1 MDYKHFKGKHAN
13 IVIEIISLLE
23 KGVKKAQ
30 EILEKP
36 DAGSYT
42 KLENSS
48 GDTPIKADLAL
59 DKFLEENFLSL
70 ENIKSVFSEEK
81 ETPVTKENGSYLIA
95 YDPLDG
101 SSVMEANFLVGTIIG
116 VYEKDYKAQ
125 NLAASL
131 YVVFGHKIELVV
143 ALEEVYRYAFYQNKF
158 HFIETIVLENK
169 GKIIASG
176 GNQKDFSLGLK
187 KALEGFFAENYRLRY
202 SGSMVADVHHVLV
215 KKGGMFSYPQKKL
228 RKLFEVFPLALMVE
242 KAKGEAFYFDKGVKK
257 RLLDQGVENYHEK
270 SECYLA
276 SPHEAH
282 ILEKYLKGEWCKIAL
297 KN

>member
-1 MDYKHFKGKHAN
+1 MDYKHFKCKHAN

-116 VYEKDYKAQ
+116 IYEKDYKAQ
-125 NLAASL
+125 NLVASL

-202 SGSMVADVHHVLV
+202 SGSMVADVHHVLI

-228 RKLFEVFPLALMVE
+228 RKLFEVFPLALIVE

-257 RLLDQGVENYHEK
+257 RLLEQSVENYHEK

-276 SPHEAH
+276 SPHEAQ
-282 ILEKYLKGEWCKIAL
+282 ILEKYLKGE
-297 KN
+297 

>member
-1 MDYKHFKGKHAN
+1 MDYKRFKGKHAN

-116 VYEKDYKAQ
+116 IYEKDYKAQ
-125 NLAASL
+125 NLVASL
-131 YVVFGHKIELVV
+131 YVVFGHKMELVV
-143 ALEEVYRYAFYQNKF
+143 ALDKVYRYAFYQNKF

-169 GKIIASG
+169 GKIVASG

-228 RKLFEVFPLALMVE
+228 RKLFEVFPLALIIE

-257 RLLDQGVENYHEK
+257 RLLEQSVESYHEK

-276 SPHEAH
+276 SQHEAQ
-282 ILEKYLKGEWCKIAL
+282 ILEKYLKGE
-297 KN
+297 

>member
-1 MDYKHFKGKHAN
+1 MDYKHFKCKHAN

-59 DKFLEENFLSL
+59 DKFLEETFLSL

-116 VYEKDYKAQ
+116 IYEKDYKAQ
-125 NLAASL
+125 NLVASL

-169 GKIIASG
+169 GKIVASG

-257 RLLDQGVENYHEK
+257 RLLEQSVESYHEK

-276 SPHEAH
+276 SQHEAQ
-282 ILEKYLKGEWCKIAL
+282 ILEKYLKGE
-297 KN
+297 

>member
-125 NLAASL
+125 NLVASL

-169 GKIIASG
+169 GKIVASG

-202 SGSMVADVHHVLV
+202 SGSMVADVHHVLI

-257 RLLDQGVENYHEK
+257 RLLDQGVESYHEK

-276 SPHEAH
+276 SQHEAQ
-282 ILEKYLKGEWCKIAL
+282 ILEKYLKGE
-297 KN
+297 

>member
-70 ENIKSVFSEEK
+70 ENVKSVFSEEK

-101 SSVMEANFLVGTIIG
+101 SSVMEADFLVGTIIG
-116 VYEKDYKAQ
+116 IYEKDYKAQ

-131 YVVFGHKIELVV
+131 YVVFGHKIELMV
-143 ALEEVYRYAFYQNKF
+143 ALEKVYRYAFYQNKF

-202 SGSMVADVHHVLV
+202 SGSMVADVHHVLI

-270 SECYLA
+270 SECYLT
-276 SPHEAH
+276 SQYESH
-282 ILEKYLKGEWCKIAL
+282 ILEKYLKGE
-297 KN
+297 

>member
-1 MDYKHFKGKHAN
+1 MDYKRFKGKHAN
-13 IVIEIISLLE
+13 IVIEIINLLE

-125 NLAASL
+125 NLVASL

-169 GKIIASG
+169 GKIVASG

-215 KKGGMFSYPQKKL
+215 KKGGVFSYPQKKL

-257 RLLDQGVENYHEK
+257 RLLEQGVESYHEK

-276 SPHEAH
+276 SQYEAQ
-282 ILEKYLKGEWCKIAL
+282 ILEKHLKGE
-297 KN
+297 

>member
-1 MDYKHFKGKHAN
+1 MDYKHFKGKHAS

-70 ENIKSVFSEEK
+70 ENVKSVFSEEK

-257 RLLDQGVENYHEK
+257 RLLEQSVENYHEK

-276 SPHEAH
+276 SQHEAQ
-282 ILEKYLKGEWCKIAL
+282 ILEKYLKGE
-297 KN
+297 

>member
-116 VYEKDYKAQ
+116 IYEKDYKAQ
-125 NLAASL
+125 NLVASL
-131 YVVFGHKIELVV
+131 YVVFGHKIELMV
-143 ALEEVYRYAFYQNKF
+143 ALDKVYRYAFYQNKF

-228 RKLFEVFPLALMVE
+228 RKLFEVFPLALIIE

-257 RLLDQGVENYHEK
+257 RLLEQSVESYHEK

-282 ILEKYLKGEWCKIAL
+282 ILEKYLKGE
-297 KN
+297 

>member
-59 DKFLEENFLSL
+59 DKFLEETFLSL

-81 ETPVTKENGSYLIA
+81 ETPVTKENGFYLIA

-125 NLAASL
+125 NLVASL
-131 YVVFGHKIELVV
+131 YVVFGHKIELMV

-202 SGSMVADVHHVLV
+202 SGSMVADVHHVLI

-257 RLLDQGVENYHEK
+257 RLLEQGVESYHEK

-276 SPHEAH
+276 SPHEAQ
-282 ILEKYLKGEWCKIAL
+282 ILEKYLKGE
-297 KN
+297 

>member
-125 NLAASL
+125 NLVASL

-143 ALEEVYRYAFYQNKF
+143 ALDKVYRYAFYQNKF

-169 GKIIASG
+169 GKIVASG

-257 RLLDQGVENYHEK
+257 RLLEQGVENYHEK

-276 SPHEAH
+276 SPHEAQ
-282 ILEKYLKGEWCKIAL
+282 ILEKYLKGE
-297 KN
+297 

>member
-125 NLAASL
+125 NLVASL

-215 KKGGMFSYPQKKL
+215 KKGGVFSYPQKKL

-257 RLLDQGVENYHEK
+257 RLLEQSVESYHEK

-282 ILEKYLKGEWCKIAL
+282 ILEKYLKGE
-297 KN
+297 

>member
-1 MDYKHFKGKHAN
+1 MDYKHFKCKHAN

-59 DKFLEENFLSL
+59 DKFLEETFLSL
-70 ENIKSVFSEEK
+70 ENVKSVFSEEK

-125 NLAASL
+125 NLVASL

-169 GKIIASG
+169 GKIVASG

-187 KALEGFFAENYRLRY
+187 KALEEFFAENYRLRY
-202 SGSMVADVHHVLV
+202 SGSMVADVHHVLI

-228 RKLFEVFPLALMVE
+228 RKLFEVFPLALIIE

-257 RLLDQGVENYHEK
+257 RLLEQSVESYHEK

-276 SPHEAH
+276 SPHEAQ
-282 ILEKYLKGEWCKIAL
+282 ILEKYLKGE
-297 KN
+297 

>member
-13 IVIEIISLLE
+13 IIIEIISLLE

-70 ENIKSVFSEEK
+70 ENVKSVFSEEK

-131 YVVFGHKIELVV
+131 YVVFGHKIELMV
-143 ALEEVYRYAFYQNKF
+143 ALEEVYRYSFYQNKF

-176 GNQKDFSLGLK
+176 GNQKDFSSGLK
-187 KALEGFFAENYRLRY
+187 KALEGFFAKNYRLRY
-202 SGSMVADVHHVLV
+202 SGSMVADVHHVLI

-257 RLLDQGVENYHEK
+257 RLLEQGVESYHEK

-276 SPHEAH
+276 SPHEAQ
-282 ILEKYLKGEWCKIAL
+282 ILEKHLKGE
-297 KN
+297 

>member
-1 MDYKHFKGKHAN
+1 MDYKRFKCKHAN

-59 DKFLEENFLSL
+59 DKFLEETFLSL

-125 NLAASL
+125 NLVASL
-131 YVVFGHKIELVV
+131 YVVFGHKIELMV
-143 ALEEVYRYAFYQNKF
+143 ALDKVYRYAFYQNKF

-257 RLLDQGVENYHEK
+257 RLLEQSVESYHEK

-276 SPHEAH
+276 SQYEAQ
-282 ILEKYLKGEWCKIAL
+282 ILEKYLKGE
-297 KN
+297 

>member
-70 ENIKSVFSEEK
+70 ENVKSVFSEEK

-116 VYEKDYKAQ
+116 VYEKDYEAQ

-131 YVVFGHKIELVV
+131 YVVFGHKIELMV

-169 GKIIASG
+169 GKIVASG

-228 RKLFEVFPLALMVE
+228 RKLFEIFPLALMVE

-257 RLLDQGVENYHEK
+257 RLLEQSVENYHEK

-276 SPHEAH
+276 SQHEAH
-282 ILEKYLKGEWCKIAL
+282 ILEKYLKGE
-297 KN
+297 

>member
-70 ENIKSVFSEEK
+70 ENVKSVFSEEK

-116 VYEKDYKAQ
+116 IYEKDYKAQ

-169 GKIIASG
+169 GKIVASG

-257 RLLDQGVENYHEK
+257 RLLEQSVENYHEK

-282 ILEKYLKGEWCKIAL
+282 ILEKYLKGE
-297 KN
+297 

>member
-1 MDYKHFKGKHAN
+1 MDYKHFKGKHAS

-59 DKFLEENFLSL
+59 DKFLEETFLSL

-81 ETPVTKENGSYLIA
+81 ETPITKENGSYLIA

-125 NLAASL
+125 NLVASL

-169 GKIIASG
+169 GKIVASG

-257 RLLDQGVENYHEK
+257 RLLEQSVESYHEK

-282 ILEKYLKGEWCKIAL
+282 ILEKYLKGE
-297 KN
+297 

>member
-42 KLENSS
+42 NLENSS

-125 NLAASL
+125 NLVASL

-169 GKIIASG
+169 GKIVASG

-228 RKLFEVFPLALMVE
+228 RKLFEVFPLALIIE
-242 KAKGEAFYFDKGVKK
+242 KAKGEAFYFNKGVKK
-257 RLLDQGVENYHEK
+257 RLLEQSVESYHEK

-276 SPHEAH
+276 SPHEAQ
-282 ILEKYLKGEWCKIAL
+282 ILEKYLKGE
-297 KN
+297 

>member
-1 MDYKHFKGKHAN
+1 MDYKHFKRKHAN

-59 DKFLEENFLSL
+59 DQFLEENFLSL

-125 NLAASL
+125 NLVASL

-187 KALEGFFAENYRLRY
+187 KALEEFFAENYRLRY

-257 RLLDQGVENYHEK
+257 RLLEQSVENYHEK

-276 SPHEAH
+276 SPHEAQ
-282 ILEKYLKGEWCKIAL
+282 ILEKYLKGE
-297 KN
+297 

>member
-59 DKFLEENFLSL
+59 DKFLEETFLSL
-70 ENIKSVFSEEK
+70 ENVKSVFSEEK

-116 VYEKDYKAQ
+116 IYEKDYKVQ
-125 NLAASL
+125 NLVASL

-158 HFIETIVLENK
+158 HFIETVVLENK

-202 SGSMVADVHHVLV
+202 SGSMVADVHHVLI

-228 RKLFEVFPLALMVE
+228 RKLFEVFPLALIIE

-276 SPHEAH
+276 SPHEAQ
-282 ILEKYLKGEWCKIAL
+282 ILEKYLKGE
-297 KN
+297 

>member
-1 MDYKHFKGKHAN
+1 MDYKRFKGKHAN

-42 KLENSS
+42 QLENSS

-59 DKFLEENFLSL
+59 DKFLEETFLSL
-70 ENIKSVFSEEK
+70 ENVKSVFSEEK

-125 NLAASL
+125 NLVASL

-169 GKIIASG
+169 GKIVASG

-202 SGSMVADVHHVLV
+202 SGSMVADVHHLLI
-215 KKGGMFSYPQKKL
+215 KKGGVFSYPQKKL
-228 RKLFEVFPLALMVE
+228 RKLFEVFPLALIIE

-257 RLLDQGVENYHEK
+257 RLLEQGVESYHEK

-276 SPHEAH
+276 SPHEAQ
-282 ILEKYLKGEWCKIAL
+282 ILEKYLKGE
-297 KN
+297 

>member
-59 DKFLEENFLSL
+59 DKFLEETFLSL
-70 ENIKSVFSEEK
+70 ENVKSVFSEEK
-81 ETPVTKENGSYLIA
+81 ETPITKENGSYLIA

-125 NLAASL
+125 NLVASL

-143 ALEEVYRYAFYQNKF
+143 ALDKVYRYAFYQNKF

-169 GKIIASG
+169 GKIVASG

-228 RKLFEVFPLALMVE
+228 RKLFEVFPLALIIE

-257 RLLDQGVENYHEK
+257 RLLDQSVESYHEK

-276 SPHEAH
+276 SPHEAQ
-282 ILEKYLKGEWCKIAL
+282 ILGKHLKGE
-297 KN
+297 

>member
-70 ENIKSVFSEEK
+70 ENVKSVFSEEK

-116 VYEKDYKAQ
+116 IYDKDYKAQ
-125 NLAASL
+125 NLVASL

-143 ALEEVYRYAFYQNKF
+143 ALDKVYRYAFYQNKF

-169 GKIIASG
+169 GKIVASG

-202 SGSMVADVHHVLV
+202 SGSMVADVHHVLI

-228 RKLFEVFPLALMVE
+228 RKLFEVFPLALIIE

-257 RLLDQGVENYHEK
+257 RLLEQSVENYHEK

-276 SPHEAH
+276 SQHEAQ
-282 ILEKYLKGEWCKIAL
+282 ILEKYLKGE
-297 KN
+297 

>member
-59 DKFLEENFLSL
+59 DQFLEENFLSL
-70 ENIKSVFSEEK
+70 ENVKSVFSEEK

-125 NLAASL
+125 NLVASL

-143 ALEEVYRYAFYQNKF
+143 ALEEIYRYAFYQNKF
-158 HFIETIVLENK
+158 NFIETIVLENK

-187 KALEGFFAENYRLRY
+187 KALEEFFAENYRLRY

-257 RLLDQGVENYHEK
+257 RLLEQSVESYHEK

-276 SPHEAH
+276 SPHEAQ
-282 ILEKYLKGEWCKIAL
+282 ILEKYLKGE
-297 KN
+297 

>member
-1 MDYKHFKGKHAN
+1 MDYKRFKGKHAN

-59 DKFLEENFLSL
+59 DKFLEETFLSL
-70 ENIKSVFSEEK
+70 ENVKSVFSEEK

-116 VYEKDYKAQ
+116 IYEKDYKVQ
-125 NLAASL
+125 NLVASL

-169 GKIIASG
+169 GKIVASG

-202 SGSMVADVHHVLV
+202 SGSMVADVHHVLI

-257 RLLDQGVENYHEK
+257 RLLEQGVESYHEK

-276 SPHEAH
+276 SPHEAQ
-282 ILEKYLKGEWCKIAL
+282 ILEKYLKGE
-297 KN
+297 

>member
-116 VYEKDYKAQ
+116 IYEKDYKAQ
-125 NLAASL
+125 NLVASL

-143 ALEEVYRYAFYQNKF
+143 ALDKVYRYAFYQNKF

-169 GKIIASG
+169 GKIVASG

-228 RKLFEVFPLALMVE
+228 RKLFEVFPLALIIE

-257 RLLDQGVENYHEK
+257 RLLEQSVESYHEK

-276 SPHEAH
+276 SPHEAQ
-282 ILEKYLKGEWCKIAL
+282 ILEKYLKGE
-297 KN
+297 

>member
-81 ETPVTKENGSYLIA
+81 EKPVTKENGSYLIA

-125 NLAASL
+125 NLVASL

-143 ALEEVYRYAFYQNKF
+143 ALDKVYRYAFYQNKF

-169 GKIIASG
+169 GKIVASG

-228 RKLFEVFPLALMVE
+228 RKLFEVFPLALIIE

-257 RLLDQGVENYHEK
+257 RLLEQSVESYHEK

-282 ILEKYLKGEWCKIAL
+282 ILEKYLKGE
-297 KN
+297 

>member
-1 MDYKHFKGKHAN
+1 MDYKHFKCKHAN

-70 ENIKSVFSEEK
+70 ENVKSVFSEEK

-125 NLAASL
+125 NLVASL

-169 GKIIASG
+169 GKIVASG

-202 SGSMVADVHHVLV
+202 SGSMVADVHHVLI

-228 RKLFEVFPLALMVE
+228 RKLFEVFPLALIIE

-276 SPHEAH
+276 SPHEAQV
-282 ILEKYLKGEWCKIAL
+282 LEKYLKGE
-297 KN
+297 

>member
-1 MDYKHFKGKHAN
+1 MDYKYFKGKHAN

-81 ETPVTKENGSYLIA
+81 ETPITKENGSYLIA

-125 NLAASL
+125 NLVASL

-169 GKIIASG
+169 GKIVASG

-202 SGSMVADVHHVLV
+202 SGSMVADVHHVLI

-257 RLLDQGVENYHEK
+257 RLLEQSVESYHEK

-276 SPHEAH
+276 SPHEAQ
-282 ILEKYLKGEWCKIAL
+282 ILEKYLKGE
-297 KN
+297 

>member
-1 MDYKHFKGKHAN
+1 MDYKRFKGKHAN

-59 DKFLEENFLSL
+59 DKFLEETFLSL
-70 ENIKSVFSEEK
+70 ENVKSVFSEEK

-125 NLAASL
+125 NLVASL

-169 GKIIASG
+169 GKIVASG

-257 RLLDQGVENYHEK
+257 RLLDQSVESYHEK

-276 SPHEAH
+276 SPHEAQ
-282 ILEKYLKGEWCKIAL
+282 ILEKYLKGE
-297 KN
+297 

>member
-1 MDYKHFKGKHAN
+1 MDYKRFKGKHAN

-42 KLENSS
+42 NLENSS

-59 DKFLEENFLSL
+59 DKFLEETFLSL
-70 ENIKSVFSEEK
+70 ENVKSVFSEEK

-125 NLAASL
+125 NLVASL

-215 KKGGMFSYPQKKL
+215 KKGGVFSYPQKKL

-257 RLLDQGVENYHEK
+257 RLLEQGVESYHEK

-276 SPHEAH
+276 SPHEAQ
-282 ILEKYLKGEWCKIAL
+282 ILEKYLKGE
-297 KN
+297 

>member
-125 NLAASL
+125 NLVASL

-143 ALEEVYRYAFYQNKF
+143 ALDKVYRYAFYQNKF

-202 SGSMVADVHHVLV
+202 SGSMVADVHHVLI

-228 RKLFEVFPLALMVE
+228 RKLFEVFPLALIIE

-257 RLLDQGVENYHEK
+257 RLLEQSVENYHEK

-276 SPHEAH
+276 SQHEAQ
-282 ILEKYLKGEWCKIAL
+282 ILEKYLKGE
-297 KN
+297 

>member
-1 MDYKHFKGKHAN
+1 MDYKHFKCKHAN

-125 NLAASL
+125 NLVASL

-143 ALEEVYRYAFYQNKF
+143 ALDKVYRYAFYQNKF

-202 SGSMVADVHHVLV
+202 SGSMVADVHHVLI

-228 RKLFEVFPLALMVE
+228 RKLFEVFPLALIIE

-257 RLLDQGVENYHEK
+257 RLLDQSVESYHEK

-276 SPHEAH
+276 SQHEAQ
-282 ILEKYLKGEWCKIAL
+282 ILEKYLKGE
-297 KN
+297 

>member
-116 VYEKDYKAQ
+116 IYEKDYKAQ
-125 NLAASL
+125 NLVASL

-169 GKIIASG
+169 GKIVASG

-187 KALEGFFAENYRLRY
+187 KALEGLFAENYRLRY

-257 RLLDQGVENYHEK
+257 RLLEQSVENYHEK

-276 SPHEAH
+276 SQHEAQ
-282 ILEKYLKGEWCKIAL
+282 ILEKYLKGE
-297 KN
+297 

>member
-59 DKFLEENFLSL
+59 DKFLEETFLSL

-116 VYEKDYKAQ
+116 IYEKDYKAQ
-125 NLAASL
+125 NLVASL

-143 ALEEVYRYAFYQNKF
+143 ALDKVYRYAFYQNKF

-169 GKIIASG
+169 GKIVASG

-202 SGSMVADVHHVLV
+202 SGSMVADVHHVLI

-228 RKLFEVFPLALMVE
+228 RKLFEVFPLALIIE

-257 RLLDQGVENYHEK
+257 RLLEQSVESYHEK

-276 SPHEAH
+276 SQHEAQ
-282 ILEKYLKGEWCKIAL
+282 ILEKYLKGE
-297 KN
+297 

>member
-59 DKFLEENFLSL
+59 DKFLEETFLSL

-116 VYEKDYKAQ
+116 VYNKDYKAQ
-125 NLAASL
+125 NLVASL

-202 SGSMVADVHHVLV
+202 SGSMVADVHHLLI
-215 KKGGMFSYPQKKL
+215 KKGGVFSYPQKKL

-242 KAKGEAFYFDKGVKK
+242 KAKGEAFYFDNKGVKK
-257 RLLDQGVENYHEK
+257 RLLEQSAESYHEK

-276 SPHEAH
+276 SQYEAQ
-282 ILEKYLKGEWCKIAL
+282 ILEKYLKGE
-297 KN
+297 

>member
-70 ENIKSVFSEEK
+70 ENVKSVFSEEK

-116 VYEKDYKAQ
+116 VYEKDYKVQ
-125 NLAASL
+125 NLVASL

-143 ALEEVYRYAFYQNKF
+143 ALDKVYRYAFYQNKF

-169 GKIIASG
+169 GKIVASG

-202 SGSMVADVHHVLV
+202 SGSMVADVHHVLI

-228 RKLFEVFPLALMVE
+228 RKLFEVFPLALIIE

-257 RLLDQGVENYHEK
+257 RLLEQSVESYHEK

-282 ILEKYLKGEWCKIAL
+282 ILEKYLKGE
-297 KN
+297 

>member
-1 MDYKHFKGKHAN
+1 MDYKRFKGKHAN

-70 ENIKSVFSEEK
+70 ENVKSVFSEEK

-116 VYEKDYKAQ
+116 IYEKDYKAQ
-125 NLAASL
+125 NLVASL

-202 SGSMVADVHHVLV
+202 SGSMVADVHHVLI

-257 RLLDQGVENYHEK
+257 RLLEQSVENYHEK

-276 SPHEAH
+276 SPHEAQ
-282 ILEKYLKGEWCKIAL
+282 ILEKYLKGE
-297 KN
+297 

>member
-42 KLENSS
+42 QLENSS

-59 DKFLEENFLSL
+59 DKFLEETFLSL
-70 ENIKSVFSEEK
+70 ENVKSVFSEEK

-116 VYEKDYKAQ
+116 VYEKDYEAQ

-131 YVVFGHKIELVV
+131 YVVFGHKIELMV

-169 GKIIASG
+169 GKIVASG
-176 GNQKDFSLGLK
+176 GNQKDFSSGLK
-187 KALEGFFAENYRLRY
+187 KALEEFFAENYRLRY

-257 RLLDQGVENYHEK
+257 RLLEQSVESYHEK

-282 ILEKYLKGEWCKIAL
+282 ILEKYLKGE
-297 KN
+297 

>member
-116 VYEKDYKAQ
+116 IYEKNYKAQ

-143 ALEEVYRYAFYQNKF
+143 ALDKVYRYAFYQNKF

-202 SGSMVADVHHVLV
+202 SGSMVADVHHVLI

-228 RKLFEVFPLALMVE
+228 RKLFEVFPLALIIE

-257 RLLDQGVENYHEK
+257 RLLEQSVESYHEK

-276 SPHEAH
+276 SPHEAQ
-282 ILEKYLKGEWCKIAL
+282 ILEKYLKGE
-297 KN
+297 